1 MSIMELPEGTKMQ
14 LSEKEQLA
22 ISVANYR
29 VQTYTL
35 EELQQYAFDRMVDE
49 LIDEPMEKL
58 YTELETLVSV
68 LGLEDE

>member
-1 MSIMELPEGTKMQ
+1 MS
-14 LSEKEQLA
+14 LSEKEQVA

-49 LIDEPMEKL
+49 LIDEPLEKL
-58 YTELETLVSV
+58 YTELEALVTA

>member
-1 MSIMELPEGTKMQ
+1 MN

-49 LIDEPMEKL
+49 LIDEPLEKL
-58 YTELETLVSV
+58 YTELEVLVEA

>member
-1 MSIMELPEGTKMQ
+1 MH
-14 LSEKEQLA
+14 LSEKEQVA

-49 LIDEPMEKL
+49 LIDEPLEKL
-58 YTELETLVSV
+58 YTELEALVMA

>member
-1 MSIMELPEGTKMQ
+1 MQ
-14 LSEKEQLA
+14 LSEKEQVA

-49 LIDEPMEKL
+49 LIDEPLEKL
-58 YTELETLVSV
+58 YTELEALVTA

>member
-1 MSIMELPEGTKMQ
+1 M
-14 LSEKEQLA
+14 SEKEQLA

-49 LIDEPMEKL
+49 LIDEPLEKL
-58 YTELETLVSV
+58 YTELEALVEA

>member
-1 MSIMELPEGTKMQ
+1 MN

-49 LIDEPMEKL
+49 LIDEPLEKL
-58 YTELETLVSV
+58 YTELEALVEA

>member
-1 MSIMELPEGTKMQ
+1 MQ
-14 LSEKEQLA
+14 LSEKEQVA

-58 YTELETLVSV
+58 YTELETLVMA

>member
-1 MSIMELPEGTKMQ
+1 MN

-29 VQTYTL
+29 VQTYTF

-49 LIDEPMEKL
+49 LIDEPLEKL
-58 YTELETLVSV
+58 YTELEALVEA